1 MIQLNKLSKIASGK
15 AERDEQERLEREREY
30 NEKQEKQYQEV
41 IENLEQRLKNAALD
55 GKNQLEVAHFS
66 AFTGGNISDRLH
78 KKRGSYGNY
87 YVAWNKAIFESDVI
101 ENMQGNLK
109 RVYDYL
115 QSNNLNPIV
124 NYWTDGGGMDEGFEL
139 VVEW

>member
-1 MIQLNKLSKIASGK
+1 MIQLNELSKIASGK
-15 AERDEQERLEREREY
+15 AERDEQERLERERKY
-30 NEKQEKQYQEV
+30 NEKQEKEYREA

-55 GKNQLEVAHFS
+55 GKNKLRIAHFS
-66 AFTGGNISDRLH
+66 AFTGRNVSDRLH

-87 YVAWNKAIFESDVI
+87 YVAWNKSVFESDVI

-115 QSNNLNPIV
+115 QANNLKPRV

>member
-1 MIQLNKLSKIASGK
+1 MIQLNELSKIASEK
-15 AERDEQERLEREREY
+15 AERDKQDRLEQERKY
-30 NEKQEKQYQEV
+30 NEKQEKEYQKA

-55 GKNQLEVAHFS
+55 GKKKLQIAHFS
-66 AFTGGNISDRLH
+66 AFNGGNISDRLH
-78 KKRGSYGNY
+78 KKRGDYGNY
-87 YVAWNKAIFESDVI
+87 YVAWNKVIFERDVI

-115 QSNNLNPIV
+115 QTNNLKPKV

-139 VVEW
+139 VVKW

>member
-1 MIQLNKLSKIASGK
+1 MIQLNELSKIASGK
-15 AERDEQERLEREREY
+15 AERDEQERLERERKY
-30 NEKQEKQYQEV
+30 NEKQEKEYRDT

-55 GKNQLEVAHFS
+55 GKNKLNIAHFS
-66 AFTGGNISDRLH
+66 AFTGGNVSDNLY

-115 QSNNLNPIV
+115 QANNLKPKV